1 MTKQHLT
8 FKMITKN
15 ADMLTPVGIFK
26 RLIGEKKFLLESSF
40 QHDTKGNYSFIGAN
54 PYAEI
59 TGVDNNTAFTDFKT
73 NTTTHYDMNVLD
85 YFKTHF
91 PKQNNDLPLPF
102 TGGAIGYTAYD
113 AIRTYK
119 DIGDELPDD
128 IKTPDHHFMLYQT
141 IIAYEHRTETA
152 YIITNNINDETE
164 DEMKKLLQTISK
176 QLDEQI
182 PSPDPDINPIRFKP
196 QLTKSSFIEKVK
208 QAKNHIAN
216 NDATQIVLSQRMIA
230 DFDEDPFSFYRY
242 LRSANPSPYMFY
254 IDYSD
259 YLIIG
264 SSPESLI
271 QTNGD
276 KVITNP
282 IAGTRP
288 RGASAIE
295 DERLEQDLL
304 NDSKEITEHE
314 MLVDLSKS
322 DFAPICEQE
331 SITTPVYKQVMHYE
345 HVMHIVSEV
354 HGQLKTGKTCF
365 DALIGCL
372 PAGTV
377 SGAPKVR
384 AMQIINELEEV
395 KRGFYAGGIG
405 YIDFNHDMNI
415 AIAIRSILIKDKK
428 AYLQA
433 GAGIV
438 ADSDPEK
445 EYEETL
451 HKAKSL
457 TDIHRQSKAERT
469 G

>member
-1 MTKQHLT
+1 
-8 FKMITKN
+8 
-15 ADMLTPVGIFK
+15 
-26 RLIGEKKFLLESSF
+26 
-40 QHDTKGNYSFIGAN
+40 
-54 PYAEI
+54 
-59 TGVDNNTAFTDFKT
+59 
-73 NTTTHYDMNVLD
+73 TTTHYDMNVLD
-85 YFKTHF
+85 YFKMHF

-113 AIRTYK
+113 AIRAYK

-164 DEMKKLLQTISK
+164 DEMKKLLQTISN

-182 PSPDPDINPIRFKP
+182 PTPDPDINPVHFEA
-196 QLTKSSFIEKVK
+196 QLTKSSFMAKVK

-216 NDATQIVLSQRMIA
+216 HDTTQNVLTQRMIA
-230 DFDEDPFSFYRY
+230 DFDEDALILYRH
-242 LRSANPSPYMFY
+242 LRDPCRSAYMYY
-254 IDYSD
+254 IDYSY

-264 SSPESLI
+264 SSPKSLI

-276 KVITNP
+276 QVITNP
-282 IAGTRP
+282 MAGTRP
-288 RGASAIE
+288 RGDSATE
-295 DERLEQDLL
+295 NQSLEQELL

-314 MLVDLSKS
+314 MLVDLSKN

-415 AIAIRSILIKDKK
+415 AIAIRSILIKDQK
-428 AYLQA
+428 AYLQV

-438 ADSDPEK
+438 ADSVPEK

-457 TDIHRQSKAERT
+457 TDIHGRSKAERT

>member
-1 MTKQHLT
+1 
-8 FKMITKN
+8 
-15 ADMLTPVGIFK
+15 
-26 RLIGEKKFLLESSF
+26 
-40 QHDTKGNYSFIGAN
+40 
-54 PYAEI
+54 
-59 TGVDNNTAFTDFKT
+59 
-73 NTTTHYDMNVLD
+73 
-85 YFKTHF
+85 
-91 PKQNNDLPLPF
+91 
-102 TGGAIGYTAYD
+102 
-113 AIRTYK
+113 
-119 DIGDELPDD
+119 
-128 IKTPDHHFMLYQT
+128 
-141 IIAYEHRTETA
+141 
-152 YIITNNINDETE
+152 
-164 DEMKKLLQTISK
+164 
-176 QLDEQI
+176 QI
-182 PSPDPDINPIRFKP
+182 PSPDPDINPVYFKAL
-196 QLTKSSFIEKVK
+196 LTKSSFMEKVN
-208 QAKNHIAN
+208 QAKNHITN

-276 KVITNP
+276 QVITNP

-288 RGASAIE
+288 RGASATE
-295 DERLEQDLL
+295 DKRLEQELL
-304 NDSKEITEHE
+304 NDRKEIDEHKMRVDISKGNSVTIYKKEIAEYE
-314 MLVDLSKS
+314 MLVDLSKG
-322 DFAPICEQE
+322 DFAPICKQE
-331 SITTPVYKQVMHYE
+331 SITAPVYKQVMHYE

-354 HGQLKTGKTCF
+354 HGQLKVGKTCF
-365 DALIGCL
+365 DALIACL

-415 AIAIRSILIKDKK
+415 AIAIRSILIKDQK
-428 AYLQA
+428 AYLQV

-438 ADSDPEK
+438 ADSVPEK

-457 TDIHRQSKAERT
+457 T
-469 G
+469 

>member
-1 MTKQHLT
+1 MTKQPLT

-59 TGVDNNTAFTDFKT
+59 TGVDNKTTFTDFKT

-85 YFKTHF
+85 YFKMHF

-113 AIRTYK
+113 AIRAYA

-128 IKTPDHHFMLYQT
+128 IHTPDHHFMLYQT

-182 PSPDPDINPIRFKP
+182 PSPDPDINPVYFKAL
-196 QLTKSSFIEKVK
+196 LTKSSFMEKVN

-276 KVITNP
+276 QVITNP

-288 RGASAIE
+288 RGASITE
-295 DERLEQDLL
+295 DKRLEQELL
-304 NDSKEITEHE
+304 NDRKEIAEHE
-314 MLVDLSKS
+314 MLVDLSKG
-322 DFAPICEQE
+322 DFAPICKQE

-354 HGQLKTGKTCF
+354 HGQLKVGKTCF
-365 DALIGCL
+365 DALIACL

-415 AIAIRSILIKDKK
+415 AIAIRSILIKDQK
-428 AYLQA
+428 AYLQV

-438 ADSDPEK
+438 ADSVPEK

-457 TDIHRQSKAERT
+457 TDIHGRSKAERT